1 MVIAHVGDRIVLRT
15 SRDGEPD
22 RDGEFL
28 EVRGPDGTAPYTV
41 HWSGDGHTGLFFP
54 SSGAYIAA
62 SPAAPLPQ

>member
-15 SRDGEPD
+15 SRVGPD
-22 RDGEFL
+22 RDGEIL
-28 EVRGPDGTAPYTV
+28 AVRGPGGTAPYTV
-41 HWSGDGHTGLFFP
+41 QCSGDGHTGLFFP